1 MDLKDATLVF
11 LSESAEHPALAS
23 IAEAAYD
30 QLFRAGAVDYRLLN
44 ELIGEASG
52 KGVLR
57 AMHAKFSPVA
67 YDAVLTPILREI
79 DRQAPVAPRTRSGS
93 SAETD
98 PEQDPLRAA
107 VWPPR

>member
-11 LSESAEHPALAS
+11 LTESAEHPAVAS

-30 QLFRAGAVDYRLLN
+30 QLFSAGAVDYRLLN
-44 ELIGEASG
+44 ELIGQASG

-57 AMHAKFSPVA
+57 AMHSKYSPVA
-67 YDAVLTPILREI
+67 YDAVLTPILKEI
-79 DRQAPVAPRTRSGS
+79 DRQAPVPPRSRPSTPRG
-93 SAETD
+93 
-98 PEQDPLRAA
+98 PEDDPLTAT